1 MKKTKSIKRILAGA
15 LAALMSI
22 SAVPMAFAAEKD
34 LFPAEGITVT
44 APEEL
49 VVANG
54 ALSGNPQLT
63 VRNGSDQQMTDVTIQ
78 VTGGVSVSL
87 PTTINAGATQ
97 TAAITGTPKSGQQI
111 YEVSYKLN
119 GSDTTYKSYGFS
131 YLRAT
136 TTAPYV
142 LTTGDS
148 NMSLRIDP
156 TIAKGVLDQTAQSTA
171 AMEASADA
179 NLYIDRSQG
188 TTWQDLGFVIT
199 ATEQYGKAPYRDGY
213 QVWSPGGS
221 WNGASF
227 GLSDAPLYTADSG
240 WVYNNGWNGS
250 TKFAGHGVA
259 THNINGNVPNAG
271 TTTQLSMTFVLRWE
285 TIFGKWKA
293 NHTLN
298 LTIITVDKAELRS
311 AVTAAAAKNYQAADY
326 TTATYDTFYQAL
338 VNAYAVL
345 GNFKS
350 TQAQINDAKTQ
361 LDAAVKA
368 LKYAEANYTE
378 LDAAIASA
386 QAILNDESAETV
398 YTAESLE
405 KLQSLYEAAVA
416 LKTPVLDFT
425 RQDEI
430 DAAAKALADAVAS
443 MVKFADYSKVEQALA
458 VFSKLNASYYDEAE
472 LAAVTELADAATE
485 SLKNKLPEDQ
495 QAEVDQMAEDLL
507 DAIAALELR
516 DADTAKLAALYE
528 DAMEILSSDKADTY
542 TTASIN
548 ALMEAVVAA
557 NEVLN
562 AGLKIDQQ
570 AKVDA
575 AEQELQ
581 NALTGLVK
589 NPADKADLLTKLN
602 EAKAIQ
608 GRSDYNDY
616 TDDSRT
622 ALEAAIASAQAVY
635 DNANLTV
642 DDQAAITAEVTKLAA
657 AIRGMSWKPADYS
670 QLDAAIDVKVAE
682 VAAAKEAVTAEGAK
696 LYTAASIARV
706 ETAIELARSLA
717 RDLTVKDQSQ
727 VDDMITTLN
736 SVPLEKNAADYAA
749 LNALIAEK
757 QDLLNNAGDEY
768 TEESKTALQSAIT
781 AARAV
786 VAAQYKIDEQSKVN
800 DAVAALKAVELALK
814 DADFSALDAAIQA
827 AEEFLADP
835 ETDKLYTPD
844 AIQAVKD
851 ALAEAEAVRGE
862 YLTILDQDKVAAA
875 ATALNGAVAAAKGNY
890 NPANVETLE
899 AAISAANAKLNA
911 EDIADY
917 TEASVQALKDAVA
930 KAEALIAETPDITRQ
945 DEVNAMADELN
956 GMTLTL
962 KPADKAAL
970 EDAINAVEDMLADSA
985 DYTEEFI
992 KELED
997 ALEDAYGVL
1006 EDDSLTI
1013 KDQDKVNEVVK
1024 DLTGKTE
1031 QPVYK
1036 DAVLTA
1042 LDAAIAAAQAKI
1054 DAPDY
1059 QNYTEASRAVLE
1071 AALAEAVAL
1080 RESNPNITQ
1089 QAAVDAAAEK
1099 LNSVKLTL
1107 KGANYDDLNA
1117 AIAEVEALL
1126 GTNLSDTYTNASIAD
1141 LEKALEEAKNIA
1153 AGDYDASQ
1161 QEIIDGALQALVNA
1175 KDALKTYTKVGNVT
1189 ILGGDYRDGQK
1200 IYHKTP
1206 WYQTYKSQK
1215 AELYVEIENPEDV
1228 VDIKWEAAN
1237 WSIDEPEATIT
1248 DNGDGTAT
1256 IQPNGK
1262 GIGARSMW
1270 VKVTVT
1276 DVNGNVSTDIVKV
1289 RFYNWDWQK

>member
-1 MKKTKSIKRILAGA
+1 MKKNKSIKRILAGA

-22 SAVPMAFAAEKD
+22 SAVPMAFAAENPTGPVSETAGTLAGGVDAGHYVSFRSNKQYFTFIQTED
-34 LFPAEGITVT
+34 NQNFRFQFWLDAKKNAGVNYGWILTPQENGDYPQTLISTIGKSSTVT
-44 APEEL
+44 WDNYIGGLP
-49 VVANG
+49 
-54 ALSGNPQLT
+54 GNFF
-63 VRNGSDQQMTDVTIQ
+63 
-78 VTGGVSVSL
+78 GGNDWV
-87 PTTINAGATQ
+87 
-97 TAAITGTPKSGQQI
+97 
-111 YEVSYKLN
+111 
-119 GSDTTYKSYGFS
+119 
-131 YLRAT
+131 
-136 TTAPYV
+136 
-142 LTTGDS
+142 
-148 NMSLRIDP
+148 
-156 TIAKGVLDQTAQSTA
+156 
-171 AMEASADA
+171 
-179 NLYIDRSQG
+179 G
-188 TTWQDLGFVIT
+188 TT
-199 ATEQYGKAPYRDGY
+199 
-213 QVWSPGGS
+213 
-221 WNGASF
+221 
-227 GLSDAPLYTADSG
+227 
-240 WVYNNGWNGS
+240 
-250 TKFAGHGVA
+250 
-259 THNINGNVPNAG
+259 
-271 TTTQLSMTFVLRWE
+271 
-285 TIFGKWKA
+285 
-293 NHTLN
+293 
-298 LTIITVDKAELRS
+298 ITVDFVGNGGGVYNTALRVWYDSGSTSGTDRNKLTYDIPLDVTVIDKRALNKAID
-311 AVTAAAAKNYQAADY
+311 AANAAAADSAYYTEATWSDVQTALANAQSVAGDVIAEQTTIDRYSKALESAVASLLYKDADY
-326 TTATYDTFYQAL
+326 SALTAAKAAAEVILNSDNPDANYPADTLATL
-338 VNAYAVL
+338 RE
-345 GNFKS
+345 
-350 TQAQINDAKTQ
+350 
-361 LDAAVKA
+361 
-368 LKYAEANYTE
+368 KYA
-378 LDAAIASA
+378 
-386 QAILNDESAETV
+386 
-398 YTAESLE
+398 
-405 KLQSLYEAAVA
+405 AAVA
-416 LKTPVLDFT
+416 IAENLDIL
-425 RQDEI
+425 QQSVI
-430 DAAAKALADAVAS
+430 DNAAKALADAVAS
-443 MVKFADYSKVEQALA
+443 MVKFADYSAVEQALA
-458 VFSKLNASYYDEAE
+458 VYSKLNASYYDEAE
-472 LAAVTELADAATE
+472 LAKVTALADAATA

-495 QAEVDQMAEDLL
+495 QAEVDKMAEDLL

-516 DADTAKLAALYE
+516 DADTAKLAALIT
-528 DAMEILSSDKADTY
+528 DAMEILSSDESDTY
-542 TTASIN
+542 TTVSIN

-557 NEVLN
+557 NEVLD

-589 NPADKADLLTKLN
+589 NPADKAALLTKLN

-608 GRSDYNDY
+608 GRADYKDY
-616 TDDSRT
+616 TEASRT

-635 DNANLTV
+635 DDAKLTV
-642 DDQAAITAEVTKLAA
+642 DDQEKITAEVTKLMA
-657 AIRGMSWKPADYS
+657 AIRGMTWNPADYS
-670 QLDAAIDVKVAE
+670 KLDTAIEAREAE

-696 LYTAASIARV
+696 LYTEASIARV
-706 ETAIELARSLA
+706 ETAIELAKSLA
-717 RDLTVKDQSQ
+717 RDLTVKEQSQ

-749 LNALIAEK
+749 LNKLIEEK
-757 QDLLNNAGDEY
+757 QALLNNAGDEY

-800 DAVAALKAVELALK
+800 DAVKALEVVGLELK

-827 AEEFLADP
+827 AKEFLADP
-835 ETDKLYTPD
+835 ETDKLYTAD
-844 AIQAVKD
+844 AIQKVKD
-851 ALAEAEAVRGE
+851 ALDEAETVRGE
-862 YLTILDQDKVAAA
+862 DLTILDQDKVADAA
-875 ATALNGAVAAAKGNY
+875 DALNGAVAAAKGDY
-890 NPANVETLE
+890 NPANVEALE
-899 AAISAANAKLNA
+899 AAVNAAKDKLNA
-911 EDIADY
+911 EDIEDY
-917 TEASVQALKDAVA
+917 TETSIQALEDAVA
-930 KAEALIAETPDITRQ
+930 KAEALIAEKPDITRQ

-956 GMTLTL
+956 GMKLAL

-970 EDAINAVEDMLADSA
+970 EDAINAVEDMLDDSA
-985 DYTEEFI
+985 NYTEEFI

-1013 KDQDKVNEVVK
+1013 KDQDQVNEVVK

-1089 QAAVDAAAEK
+1089 QPDVDAAAEK

-1107 KGANYDDLNA
+1107 KGADYDDLNA

-1126 GTNLSDTYTNASIAD
+1126 GTNLSDTYTNTSIAA
-1141 LEKALEEAKNIA
+1141 LEAALEEAKNIA

-1161 QEIIDGALQALVNA
+1161 QEIIDNALQALVNA

-1189 ILGGDYRDGQK
+1189 ILGGDGREGDK

>member
-22 SAVPMAFAAEKD
+22 SAVPMAFAAGEPTAPVQETPGDQVNETHIGSKTVSGMLD
-34 LFPAEGITVT
+34 NQNFVFVQTETTQEFQFQFTFSARKRGSTNYGWIFGVNDSNISGRPNKQTLTSTIGTASTLTWSPDIGAGLGTSWTSWTGTVNFTSKGAGVYNTSLNIYFDDRSWSGDNYGKPLVGNYEFPITVT
-44 APEEL
+44 
-49 VVANG
+49 
-54 ALSGNPQLT
+54 
-63 VRNGSDQQMTDVTIQ
+63 
-78 VTGGVSVSL
+78 
-87 PTTINAGATQ
+87 
-97 TAAITGTPKSGQQI
+97 
-111 YEVSYKLN
+111 
-119 GSDTTYKSYGFS
+119 
-131 YLRAT
+131 
-136 TTAPYV
+136 
-142 LTTGDS
+142 
-148 NMSLRIDP
+148 
-156 TIAKGVLDQTAQSTA
+156 VLDKRALNDAIS
-171 AMEASADA
+171 DA
-179 NLYIDRSQG
+179 N
-188 TTWQDLGFVIT
+188 
-199 ATEQYGKAPYRDGY
+199 
-213 QVWSPGGS
+213 
-221 WNGASF
+221 
-227 GLSDAPLYTADSG
+227 
-240 WVYNNGWNGS
+240 
-250 TKFAGHGVA
+250 
-259 THNINGNVPNAG
+259 
-271 TTTQLSMTFVLRWE
+271 
-285 TIFGKWKA
+285 
-293 NHTLN
+293 
-298 LTIITVDKAELRS
+298 
-311 AVTAAAAKNYQAADY
+311 AAAADSAYYTEATWADVQTALANAQSVTGNVIAEQTTIDRYTKALELAVASLVYKDADY
-326 TTATYDTFYQAL
+326 SALTA
-338 VNAYAVL
+338 
-345 GNFKS
+345 
-350 TQAQINDAKTQ
+350 AK
-361 LDAAVKA
+361 AA
-368 LKYAEANYTE
+368 AE
-378 LDAAIASA
+378 
-386 QAILNDESAETV
+386 AILNSDNPDANYPVDTLA
-398 YTAESLE
+398 TLRE
-405 KLQSLYEAAVA
+405 KYAAAVA
-416 LKTPVLDFT
+416 IAENLDI
-425 RQDEI
+425 RQQSVI
-430 DAAAKALADAVAS
+430 DNAAKALADAVAS

-458 VFSKLNASYYDEAE
+458 VYSKLNASYYDEAE
-472 LAAVTELADAATE
+472 LAVVTALADAATE

-495 QAEVDQMAEDLL
+495 QAEVDKMAEDLL

-516 DADTAKLAALYE
+516 DADTAKLAALIT
-528 DAMEILSSDKADTY
+528 DAMEILSSDESDTY

-589 NPADKADLLTKLN
+589 NPADKAALLTKLN

-608 GRSDYNDY
+608 GRADYKDY
-616 TDDSRT
+616 TEASRT

-670 QLDAAIDVKVAE
+670 KLDEAIEAKVAE

-696 LYTAASIARV
+696 LYTEASIARV
-706 ETAIELARSLA
+706 ETAIELAKSLA
-717 RDLTVKDQSQ
+717 RDLTVKEQSQ

-800 DAVAALKAVELALK
+800 DAVAVLKAVELALK

-827 AEEFLADP
+827 AKEFLADP
-835 ETDKLYTPD
+835 ETDKLYTAD

-862 YLTILDQDKVAAA
+862 DLTILDQDKVAAA
-875 ATALNGAVAAAKGNY
+875 AAALNGAVAAAKGNY
-890 NPANVETLE
+890 NPANVEALE

-911 EDIADY
+911 EDIEDY
-917 TEASVQALKDAVA
+917 TEASVQALKDAIA

-956 GMTLTL
+956 GMTLAL